1 MSIYRFAG
9 LGSVL
14 SRNFATLW
22 VSGCPHGFLQA
33 LSCRQEVYPV
43 HPYGKQ
49 AFVWEISW
57 QQNANAWYRHGKKT
71 HLTSFARIIVGF
83 AGSCVWSSFPL
94 SRSTGDTISQ
104 CFPSQKWSTVV
115 TQITRAGKI
124 TNFANVNDRL
134 DMVEQRQRL
143 VVWSN
148 TRTGTFCVCGC
159 RFTVHTIRWVNS
171 GGGGGEKERKWYFFG
186 QGEGVTMPQ
195 RLPEFTVNDFF
206 TIPLIGT
213 MSPLLPKQPDKK
225 SFCSKKSTT
234 KLLTMTRKLVSTPQ
248 RLQKLS
254 ERLSNYW
261 RGGAFRGSTPT
272 SH

>member
-1 MSIYRFAG
+1 MRRIRGRGRGIIFG
-9 LGSVL
+9 RKKL
-14 SRNFATLW
+14 SRAI
-22 VSGCPHGFLQA
+22 H
-33 LSCRQEVYPV
+33 
-43 HPYGKQ
+43 
-49 AFVWEISW
+49 
-57 QQNANAWYRHGKKT
+57 QQCWNNHQGIPA
-71 HLTSFARIIVGF
+71 
-83 AGSCVWSSFPL
+83 
-94 SRSTGDTISQ
+94 ISQ

-159 RFTVHTIRWVNS
+159 RFTVHTIRWVNG

-225 SFCSKKSTT
+225 SFCSKKSTA
-234 KLLTMTRKLVSTPQ
+234 KLLTMTRKLVLLSTPQ
-248 RLQKLS
+248 RLLKLS
-254 ERLSNYW
+254 ERLTNYW

-272 SH
+272 SHWLIISLCSVHLTAVG